1 MLKYPQICETC
12 SSAPDSSR
20 NARAFLLVVNALF
33 ITILL
38 EILNVYTIQLEIFKN
53 IRYNTFRERSKER
66 WKVNKEKKENIE
78 IINKIKKVFEERGKD
93 TEDFDIMPKANV
105 KKKLYKF
112 DKITDLKDMINK
124 SAEKYGDKLAFKYK
138 TDVPGEYTGISYK
151 QFLEDINA
159 LGTKLIDMGLRGKR
173 IAVIGENRYEWCL
186 SYVATACGVGVV
198 VPLDKLLPANE
209 LETLIIRSGVEAIF
223 YTSKYDEIMQDIK
236 QRQTTDL
243 RYYISMDLEK
253 RENSIYSQK
262 ELVEKGKELIA
273 KGNKKY
279 IDAKINNDKM
289 GFMLFTSG
297 TTAMSKAVM
306 LSHKNIVTNLMD
318 IAAVLNLDEK
328 DTLLSFLPLHHTFE
342 CTVGF
347 LYPIYRGASIAYCE
361 GIRYIANNIKEYKI
375 TAMISVPALYENM
388 YKRLMKNIEKKGKLQ
403 EVELLMKLT
412 GTLSRVGI
420 DFRRKVFKEIHE
432 GIGGHL
438 RILVNGAAAL
448 SPEVERGF
456 NDLGIKILQGYG
468 LTETSPV
475 ISAGTDFEQ
484 EVGSVGK
491 VFPSVKIKIVDKDE
505 NGVGEIHVKGP
516 TVMKGY
522 YQNEEATKE
531 VIDSKGWFNTGD
543 LGYVDKKGFLFLCGR
558 KKSVIVLKNGK
569 NVFPEEIE
577 TVINRIDGVKESFV
591 YGKPEEDDE
600 IDLKVCAKIVYDKD
614 IVKEIY
620 NVEEYDKLLD
630 IIWAKVK
637 EINKTMPTYKAIKEI
652 SLTEEELIKTT
663 TQKIKRHEEIKKIQ
677 KNTWNWQKSIDF
689 FKIYSIIKFVIKRK
703 VRR

>member
-1 MLKYPQICETC
+1 MEQK
-12 SSAPDSSR
+12 SK
-20 NARAFLLVVNALF
+20 NMK
-33 ITILL
+33 
-38 EILNVYTIQLEIFKN
+38 FK
-53 IRYNTFRERSKER
+53 
-66 WKVNKEKKENIE
+66 
-78 IINKIKKVFEERGKD
+78 
-93 TEDFDIMPKANV
+93 
-105 KKKLYKF
+105 
-112 DKITDLKDMINK
+112 DLKDMLK
-124 SAEKYGDKLAFKYK
+124 QSGEQYGDRPAYIFK
-138 TDVPGEYTGISYK
+138 TDKVGEFRTITHK
-151 QFLEDINA
+151 QFRDDINA
-159 LGTKLIDMGLRGKR
+159 LGTALIKMGLKDKR
-173 IAVIGENRYEWCL
+173 IAVISENRYEWELAYL
-186 SYVATACGVGVV
+186 SIVTGTGVV
-198 VPLDKLLPANE
+198 VPLDKALPENE
-209 LETLIIRSGVEAIF
+209 IESLIIRSQVDAIF
-223 YTSKYDEIMQDIK
+223 YSNKYDDVMNK
-236 QRQTTDL
+236 L
-243 RYYISMDLEK
+243 RAKKNTNLKYFISMDLT
-253 RENSIYSQK
+253 ENTNGIYSQK
-262 ELVEKGKELIA
+262 ALVEKGMKLLAE
-273 KGNKKY
+273 GNRKFL
-279 IDAKINNDKM
+279 DAKIYPDNM
-289 GFMLFTSG
+289 GIMLFTSG

-432 GIGGHL
+432 GLGGHL

-677 KNTWNWQKSIDF
+677 KNT
-689 FKIYSIIKFVIKRK
+689 
-703 VRR
+703 

>member
-243 RYYISMDLEK
+243 RYYIAMDLEK

-432 GIGGHL
+432 GLGGHL